1 MIPELGLGD
10 DQDLECDE
18 AGLEEQEAAH
28 QQAGV
33 TKQMPVAGV
42 RGVAWLSSVHNPI
55 RLVQVLTSD
64 WGLERYRGPSLDST
78 KVSSSQEQ
86 SFK

>member
-1 MIPELGLGD
+1 MIPELRLCD
-10 DQDLECDE
+10 DEDLECDE

-33 TKQMPVAGV
+33 TKQMPVASV
-42 RGVAWLSSVHNPI
+42 RGVTWLSSVHHPI

-64 WGLERYRGPSLDST
+64 RGLEKEPIT
-78 KVSSSQEQ
+78 KIVL
-86 SFK
+86 